1 MAVPDGTPKISLLAE
16 SGTIRTKWRIW
27 LAKIQLVNRIYN
39 QDQECLARRIYMEQL
54 QNGCPGLATEVS
66 HICQKIGIQDVNRNV
81 VQLEKIKEAVVY
93 HHYKDLKENI
103 NKYKKLQSVKHQ
115 DF

>member
-1 MAVPDGTPKISLLAE
+1 MSSPFMYWQVMMAVPDGTPKISLLAE
-16 SGTIRTKWRIW
+16 SGTIWTKWRIW

-81 VQLEKIKEAVVY
+81 VQLEKIK
-93 HHYKDLKENI
+93 
-103 NKYKKLQSVKHQ
+103 
-115 DF
+115 